1 MKKKLFLLI
10 LLIMVLSGWL
20 PAQSDQE
27 AFEKA
32 KILLFDEQWAAALKQ
47 LDGMLAAH
55 PAGRYSAVAL
65 FYRAKCQAE
74 LGAKKPALASYEQ
87 FVKAQPGSPLAE
99 DALISIIDLAADL
112 FAAGERACLDKIVAL
127 LQHENKVVSY
137 YAAFALGYLPD
148 RRQALPAL
156 PVLDSILLREKDAE
170 LRDRARIAIMRIDP
184 SRATGAEPSARAGSG
199 KMLKIRILGKKS
211 KEAEISLNIPLGLAD
226 LAIRSLSEEQKRS
239 LRKQG
244 YNLEDILARL
254 VGQGLK
260 IDFQDEDGV
269 FRIWVE

>member
-10 LLIMVLSGWL
+10 LLIMVLWGML

-27 AFEKA
+27 VFEKA
-32 KILLFDEQWAAALKQ
+32 KILIFDEQWEAALKQ
-47 LDGMLAAH
+47 LDGMLAAY

-65 FYRAKCQAE
+65 FYRGKCQAE
-74 LGAKKPALASYEQ
+74 LGAKKPALASFEL
-87 FVKAQPGSPLAE
+87 FVKAQPGNPLAE

-112 FAAGERACLDKIVAL
+112 FAAGEKAYLERIVAL
-127 LQHENKVVSY
+127 LRHENKVVSY
-137 YAAFALGYLPD
+137 YAAFKLSYLSD
-148 RRQALPAL
+148 RGRARQALP
-156 PVLDSILLREKDAE
+156 VLNAIMEREKDDE

-184 SRATGAEPSARAGSG
+184 SRATGAEPLARAKSG
-199 KMLKIRILGKKS
+199 RMLKIRIVGKKS

-239 LRKQG
+239 LRRQG
-244 YNLEDILARL
+244 YNLEGILARM

-260 IDFQDEDGV
+260 IDFQDEEGV

>member
-1 MKKKLFLLI
+1 M
-10 LLIMVLSGWL
+10 L

-32 KILLFDEQWAAALKQ
+32 KILIFDEQWAAALKQ
-47 LDGMLAAH
+47 LDGMLAAY

-65 FYRAKCQAE
+65 FYRGKCQAE
-74 LGAKKPALASYEQ
+74 LGAKKPALASFEL
-87 FVKAQPGSPLAE
+87 FVKAQPGNPLAE

-112 FAAGERACLDKIVAL
+112 FAAGEKAYLEQIVAL
-127 LQHENKVVSY
+127 LRHENKVVSY
-137 YAAFALGYLPD
+137 YAAFKLSYLSD
-148 RRQALPAL
+148 RGRARQALP
-156 PVLDSILLREKDAE
+156 VLNAIMEREKDAE

-199 KMLKIRILGKKS
+199 RMLKIRIVGKKS

-239 LRKQG
+239 LRRQG

-260 IDFQDEDGV
+260 IDFQDEDSV

>member
-1 MKKKLFLLI
+1 MKKTLFLLI
-10 LLIMVLSGWL
+10 LLIMVLWGML
-20 PAQSDQE
+20 PAQSDQDD
-27 AFEKA
+27 FEKA
-32 KILLFDEQWAAALKQ
+32 KILIFDEQWAAALKQ
-47 LDGMLAAH
+47 LDGMLAAY
-55 PAGRYSAVAL
+55 PAGRYSTAAL

-74 LGAKKPALASYEQ
+74 LGARKPALASYEQ
-87 FVKAQPGSPLAE
+87 FVKAQPGSPLNE
-99 DALISIIDLAADL
+99 DALISIIDLAAEL
-112 FAAGERACLDKIVAL
+112 FAAGEKEYLQKIVVRL
-127 LQHENKVVSY
+127 KHENKVVSY
-137 YAAFALGYLPD
+137 YAAFKLSYLSD
-148 RRQALPAL
+148 RGQARQALP
-156 PVLDSILLREKDAE
+156 VLNGIMEREKDAE

-244 YNLEDILARL
+244 YNLDDVLAQL
-254 VGQGLK
+254 TGQGLK
-260 IDFQDEDGV
+260 IDFQDEDSV